1 MPGASAATSMH
12 DDVAALFDELSAEPG
27 EPVVEAAPEPV
38 DDAEPV
44 VEAEG
49 ADEGETAQEA
59 RARDEGG
66 RFAPKSKEKPAAGA
80 KPGQAPQVKPA
91 AAIKPPGTP
100 AGTAAGEAPPLSA
113 AGLALPALK
122 PLQSWK
128 AEAREKWAEVPRW
141 AQEEIHRVGVEY
153 QKQQEAFAQDRKA
166 AGEWRE
172 TVAPYEHMARAAGVS
187 APQMVGGVM
196 QQYAAL
202 QTAPLGI
209 RAQILGGLVRNF
221 LGTDEG
227 ALKALASVID
237 GAVAPAGGGDGAPA
251 QLGPAQVQAMV
262 QQQLERE
269 RAASARQQ
277 LSATIQQFEATQP
290 EFLDEVLDDMTAVV
304 RAMASKAQGRPLTT
318 DDLKAA
324 YDKACRMNDGV
335 SKILGQRAAAKNA
348 AAAAAAAKK
357 NRAAETGL
365 RSEPGGP
372 AGKTSKASTTHDDA
386 SEAWDELSKK

>member
-1 MPGASAATSMH
+1 MPSAAMNLQ
-12 DDVAALFDELSAEPG
+12 DDVAEIFDSMSAGEEPADT
-27 EPVVEAAPEPV
+27 VQEAPPETA
-38 DDAEPV
+38 DDAATET
-44 VEAEG
+44 EADG
-49 ADEGETAQEA
+49 ADETEAEQEA
-59 RARDEGG
+59 RARDESG
-66 RFAPKSKEKPAAGA
+66 RFAPKPKEKPAP
-80 KPGQAPQVKPA
+80 KPGALPAKLA

-100 AGTAAGEAPPLSA
+100 AGAAAGEVPPLPA

-172 TVAPYEHMARAAGVS
+172 AVAPYEHMARAAGVS
-187 APQMVGGVM
+187 APQMIGGVM

-227 ALKALASVID
+227 ALKALAAVID
-237 GAVAPAGGGDGAPA
+237 NAVAPAGGAAPA

-269 RAASARQQ
+269 RAASAQQ
-277 LSATIQQFEATQP
+277 QIATTIQQFEATQP
-290 EFLDEVLDDMTAVV
+290 EFINEVMDDMAAVV
-304 RAMASKAQGRPLTT
+304 RAMASKAQGRPLTI

-335 SKILGQRAAAKNA
+335 SKILKQRADAKA
-348 AAAAAAAKK
+348 AATAKAATQK
-357 NRAAETGL
+357 L
-365 RSEPGGP
+365 
-372 AGKTSKASTTHDDA
+372 KASTTSLKNEPPGPSGKLKKDRTTADDA
-386 SEAWDELSKK
+386 SDAWDELSAKT